1 MASAVVRI
9 YVSCCFY
16 LPPSVTAI
24 NILAET
30 LNGLESTPN
39 DNMYHKKKK
48 KSGCC
53 VPGGDHGKKKF
64 FSRNITNIR
73 PIRTVLFEN

>member
-24 NILAET
+24 KILA
-30 LNGLESTPN
+30 NGDILIGTGEGKLARISIQ
-39 DNMYHKKKK
+39 NMQL
-48 KSGCC
+48 
-53 VPGGDHGKKKF
+53 
-64 FSRNITNIR
+64 IR
-73 PIRTVLFEN
+73 